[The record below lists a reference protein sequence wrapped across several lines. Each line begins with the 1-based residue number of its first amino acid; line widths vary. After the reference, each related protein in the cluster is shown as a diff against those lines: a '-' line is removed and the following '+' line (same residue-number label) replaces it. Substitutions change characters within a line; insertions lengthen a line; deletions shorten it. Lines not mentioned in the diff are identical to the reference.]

1 MFDFK
6 SLNLGKVDTLV
17 DVGAG
22 VGAFLGPA
30 LDYFKPTR
38 YLAIEMLPDRA
49 AELRAKYPN
58 DLSSSWICNCAVGEW
73 FERCVNILRTES
85 ADSSSLLVI
94 DPQAQDWYTRGPHGM
109 DQAPDGSVTVQTLDY
124 LCGYVHAPVI
134 DLMKMD
140 VQGYEGRA
148 IRGGQATLKR
158 TRALIIEVL
167 FCHHYEGQSTPEEI
181 DWLLTGLGF
190 RLDRWLTDDWNAD
203 RSVHLQG
210 DAFYVNTAYI

>member
-1 MFDFK
+1 MFDFA

-17 DVGAG
+17 DIGAG

-30 LDYFKPTR
+30 LEFYQPARFT
-38 YLAIEMLPDRA
+38 AIEMLPERA
-49 AELRAKYPN
+49 AYLRHRFRENPA
-58 DLSSSWICNCAVGEW
+58 DGCVRQLAVGESRW
-73 FERCVNILRTES
+73 CTQAIHRTLS
-85 ADSSSLLVI
+85 ADSSSLLPV
-94 DPQAQDWYTRGPHGM
+94 DPQAQNWFSVMPHGM
-109 DQAPDGSVTVQTLDY
+109 DQFVCDEASVYPMDDIHPLPDYKQ
-124 LCGYVHAPVI
+124 I
-134 DLMKMD
+134 DLMKID

-181 DWLLTGLGF
+181 DGLLTGLGF

-203 RSVHLQG
+203 HTVHLQG
-210 DAFYVNTAYI
+210 DALYRMTI